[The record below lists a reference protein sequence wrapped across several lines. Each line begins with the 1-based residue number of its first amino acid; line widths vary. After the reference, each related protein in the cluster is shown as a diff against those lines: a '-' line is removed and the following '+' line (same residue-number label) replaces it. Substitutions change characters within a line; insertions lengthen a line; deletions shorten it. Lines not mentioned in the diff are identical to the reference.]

1 MIQGVIRARSAYP
14 SAGQIATAF
23 LLLSAVCL
31 IVSSC
36 PSFADEIYSP
46 REQLMLMRE
55 RITRDLEYAKRLRGY
70 TMTRKGKFEEIMKKA
85 EQGVRDPNL
94 DPEAYEQ
101 ILRAAPIGLQNAE
114 RTLEKT
120 EKAIR
125 DLNTKL
131 EQVDRNLENLLAEK
145 AASDDIKRVRIGQG
159 YQLGPGSLESVQL
172 LRHGHDE
179 LIGLGKE
186 RFLPGDAIVTDTNGQ
201 VSVKTTWSIDSI
213 VTIGRETHIRLEKD
227 RSEGVEWRLQKG
239 VVHCRVDESW
249 RDQQVDVDDL
259 GVGTRSHAPQREHPV
274 IVTPETIVL
283 GEEGSEFDVRVD
295 EQGQT
300 FVEVYQGKVEVK
312 EPKKGIAYVVEPTG
326 TSQRRRWWEE
336 KGWWEVTSD

>member
-1 MIQGVIRARSAYP
+1 MLQVGIRSRSAYL

-23 LLLSAVCL
+23 LLLSAICL
-31 IVSSC
+31 VVFPC
-36 PSFADEIYSP
+36 PAFADDIYSP
-46 REQLMLMRE
+46 RETLMLMRE
-55 RITRDLEYAKRLRGY
+55 RIVRDLEYVKELRGY

-85 EQGVRDPNL
+85 EQGARDPNL

-131 EQVDRNLENLLAEK
+131 EQVDRNLENLPVEK
-145 AASDDIKRVRIGQG
+145 ATSDGIERVRIGQG
-159 YQLGPGSLESVQL
+159 YQLGPGSLGNVQL

-186 RFLPGDAIVTDTNGQ
+186 RFLPGDAIVTDANGQ

-213 VTIGRETHIRLEKD
+213 VTVGRETQIRLERD

-239 VVHCRVDESW
+239 VVHCRPDESLS
-249 RDQQVDVDDL
+249 DEQN
-259 GVGTRSHAPQREHPV
+259 QRPLKVHPV
-274 IVTPETIVL
+274 IVAPETIVV
-283 GEEGSEFDVRVD
+283 GEKGSEFDVRVD
-295 EQGQT
+295 ERGQT

-326 TSQRRRWWEE
+326 TSKRPRWWEE
-336 KGWWEVTSD
+336 KGWWEVTSE